1 MYAGQ
6 AATATENAVNI
17 MNFHHGIIPIVAAI
31 DSCWVRVHSLNEAG
45 HQHPSPGAVQHVDGG
60 VSEPVPQVD
69 HGLRRVVRIYNSNCI
84 YAFLQ
89 FLVQELES
97 KLYHNKFNEVTP
109 YCYRIIGGLL
119 DYLQCLPNT
128 HSSPFLVGFGT
139 PCPL

>member
-1 MYAGQ
+1 
-6 AATATENAVNI
+6 

-89 FLVQELES
+89 FLVQALES

-109 YCYRIIGGLL
+109 NHRWITRLL
-119 DYLQCLPNT
+119 TMLAEYPQLPILGWFWN
-128 HSSPFLVGFGT
+128 SVSIVMQK
-139 PCPL
+139 